1 MKKVLVSFFVILSA
15 ISASFAALRYI
26 PLEEAVRENDLIIIG
41 TLKDISESSS
51 YDGFTINGTGKIIV
65 EQYIAGNVRTF
76 DGSQL
81 KLGDELRLDYVEDF
95 ACVYGSHKRIEN
107 QQGIFLLKIKANG
120 EIQSKD
126 FRYLNDLA
134 EINKLLKNQYKTSQD
149 GKSIKTVENETSQP
163 VKTIKMY
170 DELKSNDYS
179 PISAFFTV
187 FISIALYYFLYRN
200 KFKIR

>member
-15 ISASFAALRYI
+15 ISASFAMLRYI

-41 TLKDISESSS
+41 TLKNISETTSH
-51 YDGFTINGTGKIIV
+51 DGFTITGTGKILV
-65 EQYIAGNVRTF
+65 EQYIAGNVKTF

-81 KLGDELRLDYVEDF
+81 KSGDELRLDYVEDF

-107 QQGIFLLKIKANG
+107 QQGIFLLKIKSNG
-120 EIQSKD
+120 EIESKD

-134 EINKLLKNQYKTSQD
+134 EINKLLEKQNKTSGQA
-149 GKSIKTVENETSQP
+149 KNINLSKEEIPQP
-163 VKTIKMY
+163 VKTIRMY

-179 PISAFFTV
+179 LNSAFLTAL
-187 FISIALYYFLYRN
+187 ISVLLYLFLYRR
-200 KFKIR
+200 KV